1 MLQKLLL
8 KSKTNSSSRG
18 PCVLNVPYF
27 YIDDFHLSN
36 YNKGGYSFALPDI
49 KLKCRTLKH
58 FYLHEYFARADP
70 LNVFNMFLQVL
81 RSLSQ
86 CSWSGTWSRM

>member
-1 MLQKLLL
+1 MLKKLLL
-8 KSKTNSSSRG
+8 KSKINPNSRG
-18 PCVLNVPYF
+18 PCVLNGPYF

-58 FYLHEYFARADP
+58 FYLHEYFARAGQQ
-70 LNVFNMFLQVL
+70 NVFQYFCRCYVH
-81 RSLSQ
+81 
-86 CSWSGTWSRM
+86 